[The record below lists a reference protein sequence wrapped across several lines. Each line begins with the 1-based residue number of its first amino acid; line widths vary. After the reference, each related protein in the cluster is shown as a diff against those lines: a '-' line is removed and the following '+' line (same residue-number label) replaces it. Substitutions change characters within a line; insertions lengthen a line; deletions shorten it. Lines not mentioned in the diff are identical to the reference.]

1 MADDRA
7 PGGAKP
13 EHTTTRR
20 ELLSTLGAA
29 SAMGMVSQAAQGARP
44 QGKPA
49 DRGGIVTEADRREYA
64 RLKALKLGDPKVVA
78 LAGQMPAGKIDKL
91 QVGRLISGSNLISMN
106 MHSRDLSYVHALATH
121 YNTEDRVLMTLKRC
135 EELGVN
141 TIVLKNHNF
150 KRFRLSRYWD
160 EWGGK
165 MKWIADVITTDINQ
179 YERLLVEHIE
189 LGASAV
195 YLWGGASDIWYFQNK
210 QRNIVKAM
218 EIMRKHGMPAGIC
231 AHKLEPIQFAEKE
244 GIAPDFYMKTLHHD
258 QYWSAHPTR
267 GRRPLEMFQKSSP
280 KHDEYH
286 DNLFCQDYKETIE
299 FMQTVKAPWIAFK
312 VLAAGAISAKDGIAR
327 AFEGGAD
334 FICLGMFDFQ
344 VAEDVKLTRQ
354 AVAKASRRKRPWT

>member
-7 PGGAKP
+7 SGGAKP

-20 ELLSTLGAA
+20 ELLGTLGAA
-29 SAMGMVSQAAQGARP
+29 SAMGMISQAAEGARP
-44 QGKPA
+44 RGGPA

-64 RLKALKLGDPKVVA
+64 RLKALNLSDAKVAA
-78 LAGQMPAGKIDKL
+78 LAGQMPAGKIDEL
-91 QVGRLISGSNLISMN
+91 QVGRLICGSNLISMN
-106 MHSRDLSYVHALATH
+106 MHSRDLSYVRALATH
-121 YNTEDRVLMTLKRC
+121 YNTEDRVFMTLKRC

-179 YERLLVEHIE
+179 YERLLVEHLE
-189 LGASAV
+189 LGASAA

-244 GIAPDFYMKTLHHD
+244 GLAPDFYMKTLHHD
-258 QYWSAHPTR
+258 RYWSAHPTR
-267 GRRPLEMFQKSSP
+267 GRQPLEMYRKPSP
-280 KHDEYH
+280 DHDKYH
-286 DNLFCQDYKETIE
+286 DNLFCQDFKETVA

-312 VLAAGAISAKDGIAR
+312 VLAAGAIPATDGFEK

-334 FICLGMFDFQ
+334 FVCVGMFDFQ

-354 AVAKASRRKRPWT
+354 AVAKAGKRKRPWA